1 VAIEITEGSAP
12 FEVVLNGK
20 SQFTTDQNVFD
31 LDVTLGDVVMVK
43 SAIACEGIYSTVISY
58 LPNSIK
64 AYPNPTKGLFEITV
78 PTEMKEIYVEL
89 YSINAV
95 LVSKGVYPVVN
106 QKIQLHL
113 DNQTNGTY
121 IAKVYTAIPTSL
133 IIIKN

>member
-1 VAIEITEGSAP
+1 VSIEITEGSAP

-20 SQFTTDQNVFD
+20 SQFTTGQNVFD
-31 LDVTLGDVVMVK
+31 LDVKLGDEVMVK
-43 SAIACEGIYSTVISY
+43 SSVACEGIYSTVISY
-58 LPNSIK
+58 LPNSIM

-95 LVSKGVYPVVN
+95 LISKGFYPVVN
-106 QKIQLHL
+106 QKLQLHL

-133 IIIKN
+133 MIIKN